1 MFWGR
6 PFWNDPLGC
15 IGQCLS
21 VSLPFE
27 DECSGDLSS
36 FQEEFPLEGIRL
48 CNSGKLPE
56 FYKVK
61 ELEDAGNIAYRTGF
75 MFGGRWVIYTVSVPK
90 EKWYI
95 KAFEDF
101 QQYCRSQNKLL
112 KDHKSQL
119 PPKLTKRKDI
129 KMKLFG
135 KLFSKNKDEFN
146 GLHVIDMKECSGLTI
161 IGTEKELNQLPLKV
175 QALTHRIYRRNADN
189 TLSVVKTRDE
199 STM

>member
-1 MFWGR
+1 MLES
-6 PFWNDPLGC
+6 PLSALGT
-15 IGQCLS
+15 CLS
-21 VSLPFE
+21 VPLSFE

-36 FQEEFPLEGIRL
+36 FQEEFPLEGIRS

-61 ELEDAGNIAYRTGF
+61 ELEDAGNVAYRTGF
-75 MFGGRWVIYTVSVPK
+75 MFGGRWVIYTVSIPK
-90 EKWYI
+90 EKWHI

-119 PPKLTKRKDI
+119 PPKLTKQKDRV
-129 KMKLFG
+129 KMNILQKL
-135 KLFSKNKDEFN
+135 KNKLSSKEVDKKNIKTISIEEF
-146 GLHVIDMKECSGLTI
+146 DGLTI

-175 QALTHRIYRRNADN
+175 QALARRIYRRNADN
-189 TLSVVKTRDE
+189 TLSVVKTRDG